1 MPASEDNL
9 KQLAIALGGGA
20 LGALLLKNH
29 YDESRKSRA
38 EKDDPE
44 CVRYVCEVIGELLE
58 EWAPSDRETE
68 NQYTASLF
76 RYLNRKLDEM
86 DLEVDIDVEMQPD
99 TEHGCPDILINDML
113 ALELKVAPNKAE
125 RDRLIGQCS
134 GYSREWVTWA
144 ILIDSP
150 LHEIGELERLLEAKN
165 LHYIE
170 VISYT

>member
-1 MPASEDNL
+1 M
-9 KQLAIALGGGA
+9 G
-20 LGALLLKNH
+20 
-29 YDESRKSRA
+29 
-38 EKDDPE
+38 
-44 CVRYVCEVIGELLE
+44 YVCEVIGELLE

-68 NQYTASLF
+68 DQYTASLF